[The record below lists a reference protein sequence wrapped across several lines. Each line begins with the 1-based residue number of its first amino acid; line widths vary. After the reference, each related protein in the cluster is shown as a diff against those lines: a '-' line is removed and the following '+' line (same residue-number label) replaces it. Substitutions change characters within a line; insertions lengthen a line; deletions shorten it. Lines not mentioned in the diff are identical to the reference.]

1 MTTQTQTA
9 LGFDYGRK
17 RIGIAI
23 GQTLTQTARALNILP
38 ARDGKPQWHEV
49 EKLIREWRPDL
60 LIVGLPLHM
69 DGSEHQITIEARRF
83 SRQLE
88 GRYRLPVI
96 LQDERLSSWA
106 VEQALKTSPKTETSG
121 KIDHLSA
128 QLIVQDWLQTQTTKE
143 DDE

>member
-1 MTTQTQTA
+1 MPITPIQTV

-17 RIGIAI
+17 RIGVAI
-23 GQTLTQTARALNILP
+23 GQTLTQTANPLKILK

-49 EKLIREWRPDL
+49 EALIQEWQPQQ

-88 GRYRLPVI
+88 GRYRLPVA
-96 LQDERLSSWA
+96 LQDERLSSYTIK
-106 VEQALKTSPKTETSG
+106 QDLKSSPKSNTSG
-121 KIDHLSA
+121 KIDNLSA
-128 QLIVQDWLQTQTTKE
+128 QIIVQDWLQTYKE